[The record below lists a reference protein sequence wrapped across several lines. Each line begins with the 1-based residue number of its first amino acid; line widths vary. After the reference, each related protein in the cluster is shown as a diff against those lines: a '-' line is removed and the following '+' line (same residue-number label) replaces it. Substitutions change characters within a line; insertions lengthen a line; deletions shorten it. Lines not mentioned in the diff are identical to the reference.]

1 MERIVI
7 MAWHDSNMAGYEWV
21 INIELSQRE
30 NNLFSLRA
38 VQLEGK
44 KTTYKTPFIYPI
56 KDAKQLMAAVTK
68 LFQNDLIS
76 HMEINWEEILMSL
89 AIPFPR
95 LVEDLKGLVN
105 DFKKDIAKEAIQIP
119 EQEDIENTPLNEWL
133 SKAKWQK
140 SSIRDP
146 FSLGAMVENSRRRL
160 AVFQYLKNF
169 YEQTG
174 TFPIGRHLINESV
187 PVNGYPSIPS
197 KFNFIVKFPSRLL
210 KKPLI

>member
-1 MERIVI
+1 MS
-7 MAWHDSNMAGYEWV
+7 WHDSNIAGYEWV

-89 AIPFPR
+89 AIPFPDIGKSLKK
-95 LVEDLKGLVN
+95 LV
-105 DFKKDIAKEAIQIP
+105 IALQK
-119 EQEDIENTPLNEWL
+119 EDIEEVTENEVTDSFINGMLNAWL
-133 SKAKWQK
+133 NKAKWPRSTLK
-140 SSIRDP
+140 DP
-146 FSLGAMVENSRRRL
+146 LGIGPLVENTRRKT
-160 AVFQYLKNF
+160 AVFQYLTCF
-169 YEQTG
+169 YEQTNSLPLG
-174 TFPIGRHLINESV
+174 KHLINESV
-187 PVNGYPSIPS
+187 PANGYPSIPA
-197 KFNFIVKFPSRLL
+197 KFSFIVKFPSRLL
-210 KKPLI
+210 KKTLI

>member
-7 MAWHDSNMAGYEWV
+7 MSWYDSNIAGHEWV

-44 KTTYKTPFIYPI
+44 KTTYKSPVIYPI
-56 KDAKQLMAAVTK
+56 KDAKQLMAAVTN

-95 LVEDLKGLVN
+95 LGQNLKRLVIDSKN
-105 DFKKDIAKEAIQIP
+105 DIAEDVIQTPEKEG
-119 EQEDIENTPLNEWL
+119 IENTPLNEWL
-133 SKAKWQK
+133 SKATWPK

-146 FSLGAMVENSRRRL
+146 FGIGAMVENSRRRT

-174 TFPIGRHLINESV
+174 TFPTGRHLINESV
-187 PVNGYPSIPS
+187 PANDYPSIPS